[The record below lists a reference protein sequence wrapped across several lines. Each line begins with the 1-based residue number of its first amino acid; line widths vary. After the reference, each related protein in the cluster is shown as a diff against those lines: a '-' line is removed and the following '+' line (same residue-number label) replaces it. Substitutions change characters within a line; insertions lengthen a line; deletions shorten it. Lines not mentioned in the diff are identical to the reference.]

1 MKKEKRTKKNIKK
14 MENIIFH
21 VAVIQFKKCKNING
35 RQETSADKLVVS

>member
-1 MKKEKRTKKNIKK
+1 

-21 VAVIQFKKCKNING
+21 VAVIQFKKCKNINFSNG